1 MPSFV
6 PPLPPTRRHG
16 SIRHRQTQVV
26 EQGREDMRAC
36 SQSYVL
42 LPRLSDVV
50 CSCSPSLMQGFHL
63 LLQCGPR
70 PEQPNFRRT
79 LGYTESSANRCKR
92 ALFCIK
98 HRQQSTIF
106 RRDLRHC
113 LNNLLLFPHIIPVL
127 LRSRQELFV
136 RQISTLTCRL
146 PPVIDQTVVCDRH
159 DPREKRAASVI

>member
-1 MPSFV
+1 MRRYV
-6 PPLPPTRRHG
+6 P
-16 SIRHRQTQVV
+16 IRHRQTRAVGQAP
-26 EQGREDMRAC
+26 EDTRGYWTGWVPA
-36 SQSYVL
+36 L
-42 LPRLSDVV
+42 LLSDVV

>member
-6 PPLPPTRRHG
+6 PALPPTRRHG

-42 LPRLSDVV
+42 LPRLSDIV
-50 CSCSPSLMQGFHL
+50 CSCSTSLMQGFHL
-63 LLQCGPR
+63 LLQCSPR

-79 LGYTESSANRCKR
+79 LGYTKSSANRRKR

-98 HRQQSTIF
+98 HRQQRAVF
-106 RRDLRHC
+106 RRNLRHC
-113 LNNLLLFPHIIPVL
+113 LYDLLLFPHIVPVL
-127 LRSRQELFV
+127 LSSCQELLV
-136 RQISTLTCRL
+136 RQISAFAC
-146 PPVIDQTVVCDRH
+146 
-159 DPREKRAASVI
+159 